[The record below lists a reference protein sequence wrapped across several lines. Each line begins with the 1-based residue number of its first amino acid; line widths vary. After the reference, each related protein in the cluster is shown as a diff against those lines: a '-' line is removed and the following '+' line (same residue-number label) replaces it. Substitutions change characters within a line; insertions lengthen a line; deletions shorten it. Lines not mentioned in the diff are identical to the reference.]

1 MFDADVQFANYIT
14 EWFENIFDD
23 FFDYFIGKV
32 ILAVFIMVVY
42 FGYLFMASRKKEYSR
57 VKNSEV
63 SKGISTNIIFTVLSL
78 VTFVY
83 AVFTISTLV
92 TALTSNAYNLPD
104 NMTYTE
110 YARSGFFQLAWLS
123 VINFLLL
130 LGAQFMMRN
139 KSEKAKTAAKV
150 IFTIQVVINLCLL
163 GLSAYKMSLYSGA
176 YGLTLLRTLVYIILA
191 YELVMLLMLMFKVY
205 NEKFKFVL
213 VATYFSFAFWG
224 VVSFINIEAFAVG
237 YNTKNLT
244 VDEFD
249 FSYTCYRTSRIRP
262 LH

>member
-1 MFDADVQFANYIT
+1 M
-14 EWFENIFDD
+14 
-23 FFDYFIGKV
+23 
-32 ILAVFIMVVY
+32 
-42 FGYLFMASRKKEYSR
+42 
-57 VKNSEV
+57 
-63 SKGISTNIIFTVLSL
+63 LSL

-249 FSYTCYRTSRIRP
+249 FSYTCYRTSKDSSSALKDYVIDNYDKLDEYEIDQVKSYYDIGSEGYYTEAMYERDWFEYNISFSQHSKNRDEIIEF
-262 LH
+262 LNDQE